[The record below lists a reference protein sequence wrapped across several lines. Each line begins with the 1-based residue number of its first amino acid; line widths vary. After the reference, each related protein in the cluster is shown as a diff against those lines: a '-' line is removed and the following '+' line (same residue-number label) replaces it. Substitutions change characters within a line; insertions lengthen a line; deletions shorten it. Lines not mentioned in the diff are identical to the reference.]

1 MELKKNYR
9 GNQSR
14 APGNHLSH
22 LCRMRRIPGRAL
34 SGQVLLRGQCK
45 KAEDQSVHGQ

>member
-1 MELKKNYR
+1 MELKKIIEEIKAER
-9 GNQSR
+9 
-14 APGNHLSH
+14 PGNHLSH

-34 SGQVLLRGQCK
+34 SSQVLLRGQCK